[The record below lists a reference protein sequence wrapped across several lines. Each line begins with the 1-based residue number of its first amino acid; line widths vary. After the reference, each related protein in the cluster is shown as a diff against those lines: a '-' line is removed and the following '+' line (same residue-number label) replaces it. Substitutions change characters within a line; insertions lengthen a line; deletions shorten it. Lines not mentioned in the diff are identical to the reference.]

1 MSDTPKVPAIE
12 KDESQVNPQE
22 PQSDKTEKAEP
33 VSEYITKEQVQEMLN
48 KVRSEEKSK
57 LRKSLEKTKEENESL
72 TLKNQKVE
80 EELNSTREQLEAI
93 KDSSLTEYEK
103 VNKQIDLLIAQ
114 NASLTEKL
122 QTVAKDAENKVKM
135 SEARAYREKRI
146 KEAGLLSA
154 DMVVGST
161 PEEIDNSIEIQ
172 LQKENALKERLEDKI
187 REELAVNVPKPVSP
201 NNQEPSIA
209 PQKDRWNL
217 SKLKP
222 DEYKSLRQKM
232 LAQALDSIRS

>member
-1 MSDTPKVPAIE
+1 MSDTPTNPVND
-12 KDESQVNPQE
+12 KDESQVTPQE
-22 PQSDKTEKAEP
+22 PQSEKTAKADSSP
-33 VSEYITKEQVQEMLN
+33 EYITKDQVEIMLN

-57 LRKSLEKTKEENESL
+57 LRKSLDKTKEENDAL
-72 TLKNQKVE
+72 ALKNQKVE
-80 EELNSTREQLEAI
+80 EELNSTREQLKTI
-93 KDSSLTEYEK
+93 KDSSLSEYEK

-122 QTVAKDAENKVKM
+122 QTVAEDADNKVKM
-135 SEARAYREKRI
+135 SEARSYREKRI

-187 REELAVNVPKPVSP
+187 RGELAVNVPKPVSP

-232 LAQALDSIRS
+232 LAQALDSIRN